1 MKKTIAFLVFL
12 MMAATICA
20 QKGKTS
26 VGVNVGYGHS
36 NSWNAA
42 KLGAEVNIN
51 VARAI
56 CLTPSFEYFF
66 YGSGRDTW
74 NVNLDGAYLIP
85 VTDRLDF
92 FPIVGV
98 AFLHCADN
106 YIGANIGAGFKYACT
121 TRIDLNIKAKY
132 QIVKDI
138 DQFTLGAGVAYKF

>member
-1 MKKTIAFLVFL
+1 MKKVIVFLAFLMTVG
-12 MMAATICA
+12 TICA
-20 QKGKTS
+20 QNGKTS

-36 NSWNAA
+36 NAWNAA
-42 KLGAEVNIN
+42 KVGAEVNIH

-56 CLTPSFEYFF
+56 SLTPSFEYFF

-98 AFLHCADN
+98 SFLHCASN
-106 YIGANIGAGFKYACT
+106 YIGANVGAGFKYACT
-121 TRIDLNIKAKY
+121 ARIDLNLKAKY

-138 DQFTLGAGVAYKF
+138 DQLNLGMGIAYKF